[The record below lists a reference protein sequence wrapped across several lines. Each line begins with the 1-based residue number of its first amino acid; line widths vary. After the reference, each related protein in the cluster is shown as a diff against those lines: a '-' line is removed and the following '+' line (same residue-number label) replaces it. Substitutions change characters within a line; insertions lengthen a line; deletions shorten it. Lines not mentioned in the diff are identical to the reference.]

1 MKKSFR
7 CFVIIIAIALS
18 EVAISSCEKPSV
30 FEDEDLINS
39 FYQKSVDTLVYE
51 SSNYILETE
60 LYRNFMPGGPL
71 SGDRPLISIL
81 YLTNLDSLQVS
92 DNLKLEK
99 VYVINDKLIYKDI
112 PEFLED
118 NYLPDFKRSY
128 ICREGPEWETEIN
141 VDVVI
146 KLIENI
152 SSENFYIISRNQPI
166 EKVW

>member
-18 EVAISSCEKPSV
+18 GVAISSCEKPSV

-39 FYQKSVDTLVYE
+39 LYQKSVDTLVYE

-60 LYRNFMPGGPL
+60 LYRNLMPGGPL
-71 SGDRPLISIL
+71 SGNRPLISIL